1 MKKLV
6 VAIMVV
12 LMAVVFSGG
21 AFANDL
27 KGQKII
33 KKNLKEPCG
42 MDGNELAHK
51 HTQAEWKAL
60 FDAGKLPDEIK
71 TICPKSE
78 PLKDSYYEHVF
89 DFLYNY
95 ASDSGAVPSC

>member
-1 MKKLV
+1 MKKLL

-12 LMAVVFSGG
+12 AMAVVFSGG

-33 KKNLKEPCG
+33 KKNLKEACG
-42 MDGNELAHK
+42 MTGNDLAQK
-51 HTQAEWKAL
+51 HTQDEWKEI
-60 FDAGKLPDEIK
+60 FDSGKLPEEIK

-78 PLKDSYYEHVF
+78 PLKDSAYEHVF